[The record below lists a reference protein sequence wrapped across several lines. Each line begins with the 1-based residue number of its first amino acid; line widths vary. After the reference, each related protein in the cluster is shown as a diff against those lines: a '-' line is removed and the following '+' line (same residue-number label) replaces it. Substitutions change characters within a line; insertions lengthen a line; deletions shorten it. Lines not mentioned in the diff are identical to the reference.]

1 MNIKI
6 HKTYRDVVAICDSDL
21 IGKKFVSQ
29 ASDDLEKSP
38 EERKFQLDVKENF
51 YKGEEK
57 TKQEAISIMKDM
69 SEEDATF
76 NIVGEES
83 VSCALEAGII
93 SKDGIK
99 KINNI
104 PFALVLL

>member
-1 MNIKI
+1 MLIKI
-6 HKTYRDVVAICDSDL
+6 HQTYRNVIAICDSNL
-21 IGKKFVSQ
+21 LGKKFEQ
-29 ASDDLEKSP
+29 ENL
-38 EERKFQLDVKENF
+38 QLDMKESF

-57 TKQEAISIMKDM
+57 TKQEIISIMQNM
-69 SEEDATF
+69 SREDSTF

-83 VSCALEAGII
+83 VNCALEAGII

-99 KINNI
+99 KIQGV